1 MTSHCK
7 NEALTFITENIY
19 FIALQSL
26 VVIMFLTINSNPPL
40 SYAIYFQE
48 RISEIKNNNAKVIQM
63 QAVLRA
69 HESKD
74 RSLAERNFTKVNF
87 WSVVN
92 VIILLLV
99 FGVQVFMIRSMF
111 DDKRKVRT

>member
-1 MTSHCK
+1 MADSLH
-7 NEALTFITENIY
+7 
-19 FIALQSL
+19 LQE
-26 VVIMFLTINSNPPL
+26 T
-40 SYAIYFQE
+40 
-48 RISEIKNNNAKVIQM
+48 ISEIKNNNAKVIQM
-63 QAVLRA
+63 QAALRA

-92 VIILLLV
+92 ILILLLV
-99 FGVQVFMIRSMF
+99 FGVQVFTIRSMF

>member
-1 MTSHCK
+1 
-7 NEALTFITENIY
+7 
-19 FIALQSL
+19 
-26 VVIMFLTINSNPPL
+26 
-40 SYAIYFQE
+40 
-48 RISEIKNNNAKVIQM
+48 M
-63 QAVLRA
+63 QGILRA

-87 WSVVN
+87 WSIVN
-92 VIILLLV
+92 IFLMLLV